1 MKQYAALIALALPL
15 LSVAVPVN
23 ASEDLAKSNKCM
35 MCHKVD
41 AKGMGPSFKEI
52 GAKYKGQD
60 GAAAMLAKS
69 TLEGSKDKWGKMPMP
84 AQKADPANVQKLSE
98 WILSL

>member
-1 MKQYAALIALALPL
+1 MKKYIGLIALALPL
-15 LSVAVPVN
+15 LSMPVN

-35 MCHKVD
+35 MCHKMD
-41 AKGMGPSFKEI
+41 TKGMGPSLKDI
-52 GAKYKGQD
+52 AAKYKGQD

-69 TLEGSKDKWGKMPMP
+69 TLEGSTGKWGAKPMMP
-84 AQKADPANVQKLSE
+84 QKLDAANAHKLAE